1 METPGEQLDDF
12 LRYAE
17 KERMLS
23 EHTVEAYRRDLEEF
37 EDFLAGHLESGD
49 WGWGDVERLDVRSFL
64 GALEERGLARSTM
77 GRKLSAVR
85 VFFRFLHRTD
95 RVGANPARQVR
106 TPSRERKLPAYLSA
120 DEAEELFEL
129 LRERAED
136 DGGFL
141 ALRNRALVEVLYSCG
156 LRLAEVRGL
165 DLPDVDLG
173 AGQARVTGKGAK
185 ERIVPMGR
193 AAREAIRS
201 YLPARARLLRERRR
215 GGGTVPESEVTDPS
229 SPARRSHGERGGTP
243 GDGERLALFVSVRGD
258 RLSRRQIQRGVR
270 RLLEGVADGEGL
282 STHALRHTFATHM
295 LDAGADLTAV
305 KELLGH
311 ESLSTTRVYTH
322 TSRERLKEVYRRAHP
337 RAE

>member
-1 METPGEQLDDF
+1 
-12 LRYAE
+12 
-17 KERMLS
+17 
-23 EHTVEAYRRDLEEF
+23 
-37 EDFLAGHLESGD
+37 
-49 WGWGDVERLDVRSFL
+49 VERRDVRSFL
-64 GALEERGLARSTM
+64 GALEDRGLARSTM

-85 VFFRFLHRTD
+85 VFYRFLHRTD
-95 RVGANPARQVR
+95 RVEANPARQVR
-106 TPSRERKLPAYLSA
+106 TPSKERKLPAYLSA
-120 DEAEELFEL
+120 DEAGELFEM
-129 LRERAED
+129 LRERAEGE
-136 DGGFL
+136 GGFL

-165 DLPDVDLG
+165 DVPDVDLG
-173 AGQARVTGKGAK
+173 GGQARVTGKGAK

-215 GGGTVPESEVTDPS
+215 GGGTVPDSEVTAS
-229 SPARRSHGERGGTP
+229 AERGTG
-243 GDGERLALFVSVRGD
+243 GAEDGERLALFVSVRGD

-311 ESLSTTRVYTH
+311 ESLSTTRIYTH